1 VIVDLH
7 PWEYEWASHVGIRR
21 FTERWTSLNAPW
33 YQDSRMEDDRTA
45 QVAAAITELAVAK
58 HTNQYWGGHV
68 WPANQHHLWSDM
80 PDVGLNIEVRR
91 VRSRRGAAVR
101 EKQLQRGLI
110 LWAGQ
115 PTPPEFRQV
124 ELWGWLDYD
133 TAWAHGTESGFDPSV
148 RYIDRDRLVAP

>member
-1 VIVDLH
+1 MIIDLD

-68 WPANQHHLWSDM
+68 WPADQHHLYRDL
-80 PDVGLNIEVRR
+80 PDVGRDIEVRR

-101 EKQLQRGLI
+101 EKQLNRGLI

-124 ELWGWLDYD
+124 DLWGWIDYD
-133 TAWAHGTESGFDPSV
+133 QGWAKAEPSGFDLGV
-148 RYIDRDRLVAP
+148 RYIDRDLLVAP